1 MTPRELYQY
10 AIKKGLADTE
20 VVINRKDGTFV
31 PLNKESVGVIEFISG
46 PRVVIR
52 EA

>member
-10 AIKKGLADTE
+10 AVKKGLADIE
-20 VVINRKDGTFV
+20 ILINRKDDTFV

>member
-10 AIKKGLADTE
+10 AIEKGPADTE
-20 VVINRKDGTFV
+20 VVINRKDDTFV

-46 PRVVIR
+46 PRAVIR